1 MDKLSD
7 ILSLNSTKIK
17 NSDEFVL
24 EKLNKH
30 LASFKFDEDY
40 LLNSGVKII
49 ESNNIKYYSCRL
61 SNFIENRFI
70 GSDFVPNRSSFPIG
84 LKNRNEYE
92 QWSYNL
98 TYNKLFTSSTSSLII
113 EESHHAK
120 SCPTCNQNGKLRC
133 SSCSGAGQI
142 RCFSCDGRG
151 EKRCDNCYGKGEKSC
166 MWCSGKGRIEEGYG
180 ADKRTR
186 NCNSCNGRGYNPC
199 SSCRS
204 GYITCNSCTGSGKL
218 TCITCHGSGEVTC
231 YTCDGYRTLDNYF
244 IVNAEYS
251 NKVDEFN
258 LTNPYHGFD
267 KSKATENN
275 FDLYK
280 VVYKQIENKYD
291 KNILQ
296 EISKISEYNRI
307 LNFLNFID
315 SNSEH
320 LIKSQIEIL
329 ENGYNEVTYEF
340 YGEIYYI
347 IFDKDFNKYY
357 YPNRKPSDQYEFDMI
372 KSGINHLIKND
383 LEKAKSTIEKIAKF
397 SFINISEK
405 ELTVD
410 IDNTIKIYQA
420 DDDYQIRKY
429 SHAED
434 MIKSVSANK
443 KLDKD
448 YLDIKNKL
456 TFIYDLNTL
465 KFSLICFSA
474 ICLMLLNKNSQ
485 FILPNLGI
493 SACIIFICLL
503 INRLAR
509 NINIA
514 RWLVVVF
521 FSIQLGYAAYISI
534 IQSNEIRAEYLKDA
548 EFDNFKK
555 DKIIISIDNND
566 ESLFSYI
573 DFPRGVSGQAIL
585 LDEQQNVDNPY
596 YSFVVKP
603 GFIEEWYS
611 SEVKIPNFLV
621 TEQRRVYSDENLI
634 EIISGISDPNYK
646 IILRDWEKRL
656 QFYARVSDL
665 YVIELVAVAFLF
677 NDKESFEK
685 NQTYIVH
692 MPKFIY
698 ELLKQ
703 KKAINKYN
711 FSNAPSISIL
721 ESGIFK
727 NLNNSL
733 TIGQSYQGGII
744 VKIDESGQHGYVMSI
759 EDLGMSNWYKANDLC
774 NNYSY
779 DSFDDWSLPNIEEL
793 REIYGLKNQV
803 SNFQE
808 NWYWSSTEDQSDSD
822 LAFHLGFIS
831 GDEMSVKKDH
841 GKYVRAIRKF

>member
-1 MDKLSD
+1 MFRKAKMSTKEGMEYLISKGLNSIPGGGAEIFDEATRLEIAGDKCDSAKWLEIHQTAHECGIRSNCTMLYGHIETYAHRVDHMRRLRELQDQTKGFQTFIPLKFRNSD
-7 ILSLNSTKIK
+7 NDMSHVPEVSLIEDLKVYAIARIYLDNFDHVKAYWPMLGRSSAQLTQSFGVDDLDGTIDDSTKIYSMAGSEEQ
-17 NSDEFVL
+17 NPTLSTDE
-24 EKLNKH
+24 
-30 LASFKFDEDY
+30 
-40 LLNSGVKII
+40 
-49 ESNNIKYYSCRL
+49 
-61 SNFIENRFI
+61 
-70 GSDFVPNRSSFPIG
+70 
-84 LKNRNEYE
+84 
-92 QWSYNL
+92 
-98 TYNKLFTSSTSSLII
+98 LIDLI
-113 EESHHAK
+113 R
-120 SCPTCNQNGKLRC
+120 Q
-133 SSCSGAGQI
+133 AG
-142 RCFSCDGRG
+142 
-151 EKRCDNCYGKGEKSC
+151 
-166 MWCSGKGRIEEGYG
+166 
-180 ADKRTR
+180 RTPVER
-186 NCNSCNGRGYNPC
+186 
-199 SSCRS
+199 
-204 GYITCNSCTGSGKL
+204 
-218 TCITCHGSGEVTC
+218 
-231 YTCDGYRTLDNYF
+231 DTLY
-244 IVNAEYS
+244 
-251 NKVDEFN
+251 
-258 LTNPYHGFD
+258 
-267 KSKATENN
+267 
-275 FDLYK
+275 
-280 VVYKQIENKYD
+280 
-291 KNILQ
+291 
-296 EISKISEYNRI
+296 
-307 LNFLNFID
+307 
-315 SNSEH
+315 
-320 LIKSQIEIL
+320 
-329 ENGYNEVTYEF
+329 
-340 YGEIYYI
+340 
-347 IFDKDFNKYY
+347 
-357 YPNRKPSDQYEFDMI
+357 
-372 KSGINHLIKND
+372 
-383 LEKAKSTIEKIAKF
+383 
-397 SFINISEK
+397 
-405 ELTVD
+405 
-410 IDNTIKIYQA
+410 NTIKIYQA

-808 NWYWSSTEDQSDSD
+808 NWYSSD
-822 LAFHLGFIS
+822 AF
-831 GDEMSVKKDH
+831 
-841 GKYVRAIRKF
+841 